1 MKTELRI
8 AQHSVERGER
18 VVEAWH
24 NGQFIAE
31 LAGTDG
37 PGVRVISKHSL
48 GTKRITDGLIEVL
61 HVAIGKR

>member
-8 AQHSVERGER
+8 AHSMLRGER

-31 LAGTDG
+31 LAGIDG
-37 PGVRVISKHSL
+37 PGVCVISKRSL
-48 GTKRITDGLIEVL
+48 GTKRISDGLIEVL
-61 HVAIGKR
+61 EVAIGKP

>member
-1 MKTELRI
+1 
-8 AQHSVERGER
+8 
-18 VVEAWH
+18 VEAWH

-37 PGVRVISKHSL
+37 PGVCVISKHSL

-61 HVAIGKR
+61 EVAIGKP